1 MALETTADTSMLKK
15 FNPGNLPPAG
25 SEWCG
30 RYFNK
35 LWEDARKEKIGRL
48 LMHQR
53 FIELH
58 AAYRGKK
65 QRKKY
70 PRVGANFLFKM
81 IESYSATLTEKVPI
95 SDISADDADDPR
107 IVKAMA
113 HECEEWWKSSNSV
126 NYKDNKQTLLHASTQ
141 NMGIYGTTIEKGFW
155 DLDKDDV
162 GIDLKDCFNIFPC
175 PGHTMCDTNLPYMC
189 DVDFLEEWE
198 IRNKFGVPEDI
209 EIPSDADE
217 QLAGTVRETTR
228 GGSEETPRTRNYP
241 ANYADTSQS
250 PISESLK
257 TKTMVVEIWVRDK
270 SVTRTPITQPVIAQ
284 DDQGREFQTADTEVV
299 GENAEPNYIDG
310 IRKVTICP
318 ALLNNTKIKGMLDDS
333 PNPNINWNLLDER
346 VATLVTRGIPQPVV
360 DQATGQP
367 VVGANGSPAI
377 QFVKI
382 PEEEARKWVLE
393 RAKTCYPLWG
403 QFPYSVTPSRV
414 DTSQW
419 WGFSILEQLEEQQGR
434 AEQMLTKYFTA
445 LEQAMFPI
453 FNNIQG
459 SGVENSEITNDPGL
473 IIRSTVATAP
483 YMGYIRK
490 EPPPREYLEA
500 VEFIM
505 RLMDIIGMHPDVS
518 EGRRPTGIS
527 AAAAIIALQDKAST
541 LFAPQVRQI
550 DHIVNNRGR
559 FYLHFKMNF
568 DTSPRQ
574 VKVDD
579 EFIPF
584 RGVDVFSNFKYN
596 VESGSSAPITKAGRR
611 QQFVELFKLRAMDVK
626 SLLENLEIP
635 NTNLIMERLAEQNSV
650 MGALKVLVQAGLPQE
665 VIPQIIMLIQGD
677 QRGPKPTGG
686 TTIPTVEDKAAPA
699 GGYSEGINA
708 AKQGMVELKEG

>member
-1 MALETTADTSMLKK
+1 MAIETTAETSLLKK

-30 RYFNK
+30 KYFNK

-113 HECEEWWKSSNSV
+113 HECEEWWKASNSV
-126 NYKDNKQTLLHASTQ
+126 NFKDNKQTLLHASVQ

-155 DLDKDDV
+155 DIKKDDV
-162 GIDLKDCFNIFPC
+162 GVDLKDAFNIFPA
-175 PGHTMCDTNLPYMC
+175 PGYVMCDTDLPYMC

-198 IRNKFGVPEDI
+198 IRNKFGVPDEI
-209 EIPSDADE
+209 EIPSDASE
-217 QLAGTVRETTR
+217 QLAGTIRETTR
-228 GGSEETPRTRNYP
+228 GGRDQMVHTRNYP
-241 ANYADTSQS
+241 SNYADTTQS
-250 PISESLK
+250 PVAESLQDK
-257 TKTMVVEIWVRDK
+257 TLVVEIWVRDN
-270 SVTRTPITQPVIAQ
+270 SVTEEPIIENVPILDDLGRDTGYTEDFDTGEVRTI
-284 DDQGREFQTADTEVV
+284 
-299 GENAEPNYIDG
+299 PNYIDG

-318 ALLNNTKIKGMLDDS
+318 ALLNNPKVRGMLDDI
-333 PNPNINWNLLDER
+333 PNPNINWELLEVR
-346 VATLVTRGIPQPVV
+346 ANMLTARGIPQPAV
-360 DQATGQP
+360 DQAGNP
-367 VVGANGSPAI
+367 VVGPDGTPQMQFI
-377 QFVKI
+377 QI
-382 PEEEARKWVLE
+382 PEEQAREMIYE
-393 RAKTCYPLWG
+393 RARICYPLWG
-403 QFPYSVTPSRV
+403 QFPYTVTPSRV
-414 DTSQW
+414 DSSQW
-419 WGFSILEQLEEQQGR
+419 WGFSIIEQLEEQQGK

-445 LEQAMFPI
+445 LERAMFPI
-453 FNNIQG
+453 FINPQG
-459 SGVENSEITNDPGL
+459 SGVEDSEITNDPGL
-473 IIRSTVATAP
+473 VLRPIASMANSLGYVEAP
-483 YMGYIRK
+483 Q
-490 EPPPREYLEA
+490 PPREYLDA
-500 VEFIM
+500 IEFLM

-568 DTSPRQ
+568 DTTPRQ
-574 VKVDD
+574 VKIDD

-611 QQFVELFKLRAMDVK
+611 QQFVELFKLNAMDVQ

-635 NTNLIMERLAEQNSV
+635 NVSLIMERLAEQNSV

-665 VIPQIIMLIQGD
+665 VIPQIMMLIQGD
-677 QRGPKPTGG
+677 QNKPNPQGG
-686 TTIPTVEDKAAPA
+686 TTMPTAEDKAAPA

-708 AKQGMVELKEG
+708 AKQGMAELREG